1 MLWLG
6 IDGGGTKT
14 ACSLY
19 TDDLHRID
27 QLILPTCHYAQAG
40 FEGMERIL
48 AQAVLW
54 ASERARAASESAQ
67 DLGVACAICGYGEG
81 AEASARIEQAVERAA
96 DGREHL
102 LVNDVDAAWAAGLH
116 LADGI
121 ALIAGTGSIALG
133 VRGERRMRCGGWD
146 YELGDEGSGGWMG
159 RQLLYAFCREAD
171 GRAAR
176 GAVYDLVRRELGLAS
191 DFDVIGFAQRHIA
204 DRGRIAALAPL
215 VAQAA
220 QAGDAAAQ
228 AIFQQAAQEE
238 TALVRA
244 IAERLFCAG
253 AAGAAGGEPE
263 VGSIPVAYIGGT
275 FNAGPLILDPL
286 AAALPECCRLT
297 APQHEPDLGPVL
309 LLQKRLGRLG

>member
-19 TDDLHRID
+19 TDDLLSID
-27 QLILPTCHYAQAG
+27 RLVLPTCHYAQAG
-40 FEGMERIL
+40 FDGMERIL
-48 AQAVLW
+48 AQAVFW
-54 ASERARAASESAQ
+54 ASERARAQGGRAH

-81 AEASARIEQAVERAA
+81 AETSARIEQAVERAA
-96 DGREHL
+96 GPREHL

-121 ALIAGTGSIALG
+121 ALIAGTGSIAVG

-159 RQLLYAFCREAD
+159 RELLYAFCREAD

-176 GAVYDLVRRELGLAS
+176 GAIYELVRHELGLAD
-191 DFDVIGFAQRHIA
+191 DFDIIGFAQHHIA

-215 VAQAA
+215 VSQAA

-228 AIFQQAAQEE
+228 AIFQHAAQEE
-238 TALVRA
+238 AALVRA
-244 IAERLFCAG
+244 IVERLFCAG
-253 AAGAAGGEPE
+253 AAGTGPE
-263 VGSIPVAYIGGT
+263 AKSIPVAYIGGT
-275 FNAGPLILDPL
+275 FNAGALILDPL
-286 AAALPECCRLT
+286 AAALPSCCRLT

-309 LLQKRLGRLG
+309 LLQQRLGRLG